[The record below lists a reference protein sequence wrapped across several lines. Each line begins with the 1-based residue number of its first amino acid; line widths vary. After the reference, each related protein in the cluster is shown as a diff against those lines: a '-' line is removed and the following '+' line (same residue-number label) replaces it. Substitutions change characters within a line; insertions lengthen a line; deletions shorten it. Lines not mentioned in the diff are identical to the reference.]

1 MRYKFAII
9 VLLLFLLISPRILR
23 GQENQDQTTAL
34 QKQIADYQQ
43 KLIEIRQEKNTLSS
57 QIQYMDTQIYLTGLR
72 IQDTEATIKKM
83 QKEIDLLT
91 SRIEGLDSSLDHLSQ
106 TLLER
111 LIEGY
116 KARTMTVFDIVLD
129 SQNANEFINQVK
141 YYKTARDNNQKLL
154 VQVQETKLNFEDQK
168 KIREDKKVQ
177 LDKLTTTLTSQKH
190 DLDVQKV
197 QKQKLLADT
206 QNDEQTYQSLL
217 QQAQTQ
223 LSAFKTFVKSSGAG
237 SVIGA
242 NEFGNGSDG
251 AYFSQRDV
259 RWASQTIGNS
269 SDNILNVGCLL
280 TSIVMVLKKNGV
292 DINPSAIAS
301 NSNYFSLNTAFMKF
315 RTSFN
320 PWPGGLNNSQISI
333 ADVDNELNQGHYV
346 IAGINYGPCR
356 GNSDHFVVLTKK
368 DGNDYIM
375 HDPLYGPDIKFSSH
389 YSQVCW
395 AETFK

>member
-1 MRYKFAII
+1 MRYKITIFILA
-9 VLLLFLLISPRILR
+9 LLLLISPRILE
-23 GQENQDQTTAL
+23 GQETPDTTAL
-34 QKQIADYQQ
+34 QKQIAEYQQ
-43 KLIEIRQEKNTLSS
+43 KLTEIRQEKNTLSS

-72 IQDTEATIKKM
+72 IQETEATIEKT

-111 LIEGY
+111 LVEGY
-116 KARTMTVFDIVLD
+116 KARTVTVFDIVLD

-141 YYKTARDNNQKLL
+141 YYKMARDNNQKLL

-168 KIREDKKVQ
+168 KIREDKKIK
-177 LDKLTTTLTSQKH
+177 LDKLTLTLTSQKH
-190 DLDVQKV
+190 DLDSQKV

-206 QNDEQTYQSLL
+206 QSDEQTYQSLL
-217 QQAQTQ
+217 QQAQAQ
-223 LSAFKTFVKSSGAG
+223 LSAFKTFVKSSGVG
-237 SVIGA
+237 SIIGA

-251 AYFSQRDV
+251 AYFSQRDA

-280 TSIVMVLKKNGV
+280 TSIAMVLKKNGV
-292 DINPSAIAS
+292 DTNPSVIAS

-315 RTSFN
+315 RSSFN
-320 PWPGGLNNSQISI
+320 PWPNGFNDSQIAIS
-333 ADVDNELNQGHYV
+333 DVDNELSQGHYV